1 MTLPPQPTR
10 TTFDLMSASQTI
22 LCFTCRMPG
31 SGTTRDLPPE
41 QFYLEFGAAVRRA
54 RTDYGLSQDALAS
67 RVSLTRS
74 SIANLESGR
83 QRPPLHLLIDLARA
97 LHVTPSDLLPA
108 ADRDTTSQPDIDLS
122 DVEDKLEKESDD
134 AKRLVRSML
143 RAAART

>member
-1 MTLPPQPTR
+1 
-10 TTFDLMSASQTI
+10 
-22 LCFTCRMPG
+22 MPG
-31 SGTTRDLPPE
+31 SATTRDLPPA
-41 QFYLEFGAAVRRA
+41 QFYIQFGAAVRRA

-97 LHVTPSDLLPA
+97 LHVSPSELLPPT
-108 ADRDTTSQPDIDLS
+108 DPDTVSHPDIDLS
-122 DVEDKLEKESDD
+122 GVEDKLEKESDD

-143 RAAART
+143 RAATRT